1 MSLAQSL
8 LQLAQQS
15 GAKDLP
21 VCEKAVVDASVEQRS
36 MVNALLETGQ
46 VDEKVLLTNWGVTWI
61 ACLGWGNSAYPCAV
75 TGEVSCEDRVTASSF
90 ACHPCGGGAARLMF

>member
-21 VCEKAVVDASVEQRS
+21 VCEKAVVDASVEQR
-36 MVNALLETGQ
+36 
-46 VDEKVLLTNWGVTWI
+46 
-61 ACLGWGNSAYPCAV
+61 
-75 TGEVSCEDRVTASSF
+75 
-90 ACHPCGGGAARLMF
+90 